1 MIQKINKLNLFIAF
15 LAVFA
20 LIQFKVIDKS
30 PIEINPESDFLIIEQ
45 APKEVVELIQTSCY
59 DCHSNL
65 TTYPWYSNI
74 APVSWWLK
82 GHIDKGRGKLNFSE
96 WDSYSIEESD
106 TLKVKSADMIEKKW
120 MPILT
125 YKIIHKE
132 SRLSDEQRALLIG
145 WLKKKS
151 STHLEY
157 IFGNHETIL

>member
-1 MIQKINKLNLFIAF
+1 MIKKYNKRNLLIAF

-30 PIEINPESDFLIIEQ
+30 PIEINPESDFLMIEQ

-82 GHIDKGRGKLNFSE
+82 GHIDNGRDKLNFSE
-96 WDSYSIEESD
+96 WDSYSLEESD
-106 TLKVKSADMIEKKW
+106 TLKVKSANMIEKKW

-145 WLKKKS
+145 WLKK
-151 STHLEY
+151 
-157 IFGNHETIL
+157 

>member
-1 MIQKINKLNLFIAF
+1 MIQKFNKRNLLLAF

-30 PIEINPESDFLIIEQ
+30 PIEINPESDFLMIEQ

-82 GHIDKGRGKLNFSE
+82 GHIDNGRDKLNFSE
-96 WDSYSIEESD
+96 WDSYSLEESD
-106 TLKVKSADMIEKKW
+106 TLKVKSANMIEKKW

-145 WLKKKS
+145 WLKK
-151 STHLEY
+151 
-157 IFGNHETIL
+157 

>member
-1 MIQKINKLNLFIAF
+1 MILKINKRNLLIAF
-15 LAVFA
+15 LTVFA

-30 PIEINPESDFLIIEQ
+30 PIVINPESDFLIIEQ

-82 GHIDKGRGKLNFSE
+82 GHIDNGRGKLNFSE

-145 WLKKKS
+145 WLKK
-151 STHLEY
+151 
-157 IFGNHETIL
+157 

>member
-1 MIQKINKLNLFIAF
+1 MIQKINKRNLFIAF

-30 PIEINPESDFLIIEQ
+30 PIVINPESDFLIIEQ

-145 WLKKKS
+145 WLKK
-151 STHLEY
+151 
-157 IFGNHETIL
+157 

>member
-1 MIQKINKLNLFIAF
+1 MIQKFNKRNLLIAF

-30 PIEINPESDFLIIEQ
+30 PIEINPESDFLMIEQ
-45 APKEVVELIQTSCY
+45 APKEVAELIQTSCY

-82 GHIDKGRGKLNFSE
+82 GHIDNGRDKLNFSE
-96 WDSYSIEESD
+96 WDSYSLEEGD
-106 TLKVKSADMIEKKW
+106 TLKVKSANMIEKKW

-145 WLKKKS
+145 WLKK
-151 STHLEY
+151 
-157 IFGNHETIL
+157 

>member
-1 MIQKINKLNLFIAF
+1 LQKFTKRNLRIAF
-15 LAVFA
+15 LVVFA
-20 LIQFKVIDKS
+20 LIQFVVIDKS
-30 PIEINPESDFLIIEQ
+30 PIEINPEADFLMIEQ
-45 APKEVVELIQTSCY
+45 APKEVAELMQASCY

-82 GHIDKGRGKLNFSE
+82 GHIDNGRGKLNFSE
-96 WDSYSIEESD
+96 WDNYTPEQGD

-132 SRLSDEQRALLIG
+132 SRLSDEQRALLID
-145 WLKKKS
+145 WLKK
-151 STHLEY
+151 
-157 IFGNHETIL
+157 

>member
-1 MIQKINKLNLFIAF
+1 MIQKFNKRNLLISF
-15 LAVFA
+15 LAAFA
-20 LIQFKVIDKS
+20 LIQFKGIDKS
-30 PIEINPESDFLIIEQ
+30 PIEINPESDFLMIEQ
-45 APKEVVELIQTSCY
+45 APKEVVELIKTSCY

-82 GHIDKGRGKLNFSE
+82 GHIDNGRGKLNFSE
-96 WDSYSIEESD
+96 WDSYSFEESD
-106 TLKVKSADMIEKKW
+106 TLKVKSANLIEKKW

-145 WLKKKS
+145 WLKR
-151 STHLEY
+151 
-157 IFGNHETIL
+157 

>member
-1 MIQKINKLNLFIAF
+1 MIQKFNKLNLLIAF

-30 PIEINPESDFLIIEQ
+30 PIEINPESDFLMIEQ

-82 GHIDKGRGKLNFSE
+82 GHIDHGREKLNFSE
-96 WDSYSIEESD
+96 WDSYTPDQGD
-106 TLKVKSADMIEKKW
+106 T
-120 MPILT
+120 
-125 YKIIHKE
+125 
-132 SRLSDEQRALLIG
+132 
-145 WLKKKS
+145 
-151 STHLEY
+151 
-157 IFGNHETIL
+157 FNF

>member
-1 MIQKINKLNLFIAF
+1 MIQKFNKLNLLIAF

-30 PIEINPESDFLIIEQ
+30 PIEINPESDFLMIEQ

-145 WLKKKS
+145 WLKK
-151 STHLEY
+151 
-157 IFGNHETIL
+157 

>member
-1 MIQKINKLNLFIAF
+1 MIQKFNKRNLLIAF

-30 PIEINPESDFLIIEQ
+30 PIEINPESDFLMIEQ

-82 GHIDKGRGKLNFSE
+82 GHIDNGRGKLNFSE
-96 WDSYSIEESD
+96 WDSYSLEESD
-106 TLKVKSADMIEKKW
+106 TLKVKSANMIEKKW

-145 WLKKKS
+145 WLKK
-151 STHLEY
+151 
-157 IFGNHETIL
+157 

>member
-1 MIQKINKLNLFIAF
+1 MIQKFNKRNLLI
-15 LAVFA
+15 VFFTICA
-20 LIQFKVIDKS
+20 LIQLKYIDKS
-30 PIEINPESDFLIIEQ
+30 SIDIIPESDFLTIEQ
-45 APKEVVELIQTSCY
+45 APKEVVELLKTSCY
-59 DCHSNL
+59 DCHSNQ
-65 TTYPWYSNI
+65 THYPWYSNI

-82 GHIDKGRGKLNFSE
+82 GHIDNGRGKLNFSE

-145 WLKKKS
+145 WLKK
-151 STHLEY
+151 
-157 IFGNHETIL
+157 

>member
-1 MIQKINKLNLFIAF
+1 MIQKFNKRNLLIAF

-30 PIEINPESDFLIIEQ
+30 PIEINPESDFLMIEQ

-82 GHIDKGRGKLNFSE
+82 GHIDNGRGKLNFSE
-96 WDSYSIEESD
+96 WDSYSLEERD
-106 TLKVKSADMIEKKW
+106 TLSIKSANMIEKKW

-132 SRLSDEQRALLIG
+132 SRLSVEQRALLIG
-145 WLKKKS
+145 WLKK
-151 STHLEY
+151 
-157 IFGNHETIL
+157 

>member
-1 MIQKINKLNLFIAF
+1 MIQKFNKRNLLIAF
-15 LAVFA
+15 LTVFA

-30 PIEINPESDFLIIEQ
+30 PIVINPESDFLIIEQ

-82 GHIDKGRGKLNFSE
+82 GHIDNGRGKLNFSE

-145 WLKKKS
+145 WLKK
-151 STHLEY
+151 
-157 IFGNHETIL
+157 

>member
-1 MIQKINKLNLFIAF
+1 MIQKFNKRNLLIAF
-15 LAVFA
+15 LTVFA

-30 PIEINPESDFLIIEQ
+30 PIEINPESDFLMIEQ
-45 APKEVVELIQTSCY
+45 APKEVAELIQTSCY

-82 GHIDKGRGKLNFSE
+82 GHIDNGRDKLNFSE
-96 WDSYSIEESD
+96 WDSYSLEESD
-106 TLKVKSADMIEKKW
+106 TLKVKSANMIEKKW

-145 WLKKKS
+145 WLKK
-151 STHLEY
+151 
-157 IFGNHETIL
+157 

>member
-1 MIQKINKLNLFIAF
+1 MIQKFTKRNLRIAF
-15 LAVFA
+15 LVVFA
-20 LIQFKVIDKS
+20 LIQFVVIDKS
-30 PIEINPESDFLIIEQ
+30 PIEINPEADFLMIEQ
-45 APKEVVELIQTSCY
+45 APKEVAELMQASCY

-82 GHIDKGRGKLNFSE
+82 GHIDNGRGKLNFSE
-96 WDSYSIEESD
+96 WDNYTREQGD

-132 SRLSDEQRALLIG
+132 SRLSDEQRALLID
-145 WLKKKS
+145 WLKK
-151 STHLEY
+151 
-157 IFGNHETIL
+157 

>member
-1 MIQKINKLNLFIAF
+1 MLQKFTKRNLRIAF

-20 LIQFKVIDKS
+20 LIQFVVIDKS
-30 PIEINPESDFLIIEQ
+30 PIEINPEADFLMIEQ
-45 APKEVVELIQTSCY
+45 APKEVAELMQASCY

-82 GHIDKGRGKLNFSE
+82 GHIDNGRGKLNFSE
-96 WDSYSIEESD
+96 WDRYSPEESD
-106 TLKVKSADMIEKKW
+106 TLKVKSANLIEKKW

-125 YKIIHKE
+125 YKIIHTE

-145 WLKKKS
+145 WLKK
-151 STHLEY
+151 
-157 IFGNHETIL
+157 

>member
-1 MIQKINKLNLFIAF
+1 MIQNFTKRNLRIAF
-15 LAVFA
+15 LVVFA
-20 LIQFKVIDKS
+20 LIQFVVIDKS
-30 PIEINPESDFLIIEQ
+30 PIEINPEADFLMIEQ
-45 APKEVVELIQTSCY
+45 APKEVAELMQASCY

-82 GHIDKGRGKLNFSE
+82 GHIDNGRGKLNFSE
-96 WDSYSIEESD
+96 WDNYTREQGD

-132 SRLSDEQRALLIG
+132 SRLSDEQRALLID
-145 WLKKKS
+145 WLKK
-151 STHLEY
+151 
-157 IFGNHETIL
+157 

>member
-1 MIQKINKLNLFIAF
+1 MIQKFTKRNLRITF
-15 LAVFA
+15 LVVFA
-20 LIQFKVIDKS
+20 LIQFVVIDKS
-30 PIEINPESDFLIIEQ
+30 PIEINPEADFLMIEQ
-45 APKEVVELIQTSCY
+45 APKEVAELMQASCY

-82 GHIDKGRGKLNFSE
+82 GHIDNGRGKLNFSE
-96 WDSYSIEESD
+96 WDNYTPEQGD

-132 SRLSDEQRALLIG
+132 SRLSDEQRALLID
-145 WLKKKS
+145 WLKK
-151 STHLEY
+151 
-157 IFGNHETIL
+157 

>member
-1 MIQKINKLNLFIAF
+1 MIQKINKRNLFIAF

-145 WLKKKS
+145 WLKK
-151 STHLEY
+151 
-157 IFGNHETIL
+157 

>member
-1 MIQKINKLNLFIAF
+1 MIQKFNKRNLLIAF

-20 LIQFKVIDKS
+20 LIQFKLIDKS
-30 PIEINPESDFLIIEQ
+30 PIEINPESDFLMIEQ

-82 GHIDKGRGKLNFSE
+82 SHIDNGRGKLNFSE
-96 WDSYSIEESD
+96 WDSYSVEERD
-106 TLKVKSADMIEKKW
+106 TLKVKSASLIEKKW
-120 MPILT
+120 MPIVT

-132 SRLSDEQRALLIG
+132 SRLSEEQRALLID
-145 WLKKKS
+145 WLKK
-151 STHLEY
+151 
-157 IFGNHETIL
+157 

>member
-1 MIQKINKLNLFIAF
+1 MLQKFTKRNLRIAF
-15 LAVFA
+15 LVVFA
-20 LIQFKVIDKS
+20 LIQFVVIDKS
-30 PIEINPESDFLIIEQ
+30 PIEINPEADFLMIEQ
-45 APKEVVELIQTSCY
+45 APKEVAELMQASCY

-82 GHIDKGRGKLNFSE
+82 GHIDNGRGKLNFSE
-96 WDSYSIEESD
+96 WDNYTPEQGD

-132 SRLSDEQRALLIG
+132 SRLSDEQRALLID
-145 WLKKKS
+145 WLKK
-151 STHLEY
+151 
-157 IFGNHETIL
+157 

>member
-1 MIQKINKLNLFIAF
+1 MIQKFNKRNLLIAF

-30 PIEINPESDFLIIEQ
+30 PIEINPESDFLMIEQ
-45 APKEVVELIQTSCY
+45 APKEVAELIQTSCY

-82 GHIDKGRGKLNFSE
+82 GHIDNGRGKLNFSE
-96 WDSYSIEESD
+96 WDSYSLEESD
-106 TLKVKSADMIEKKW
+106 TLKVKSANMIEKKW

-145 WLKKKS
+145 WLKK
-151 STHLEY
+151 
-157 IFGNHETIL
+157 

>member
-145 WLKKKS
+145 WLKK
-151 STHLEY
+151 
-157 IFGNHETIL
+157 

>member
-1 MIQKINKLNLFIAF
+1 MIQKFNKRNLLIAF

-30 PIEINPESDFLIIEQ
+30 PIEINPESDFLMIEQ

-82 GHIDKGRGKLNFSE
+82 GHIDNGRGKLNFSE
-96 WDSYSIEESD
+96 WNSYSLEERD
-106 TLKVKSADMIEKKW
+106 TLKVKSANMIEKKW

-145 WLKKKS
+145 WLKK
-151 STHLEY
+151 
-157 IFGNHETIL
+157 

>member
-1 MIQKINKLNLFIAF
+1 MIQKFNKRNLLIAF

-30 PIEINPESDFLIIEQ
+30 PIEINPESDFLMIEQ

-82 GHIDKGRGKLNFSE
+82 GHIDNGRGKLNFSE
-96 WDSYSIEESD
+96 WDSYSLEESD
-106 TLKVKSADMIEKKW
+106 TLKVKSANMIEKNW

-145 WLKKKS
+145 WLKK
-151 STHLEY
+151 
-157 IFGNHETIL
+157 

>member
-1 MIQKINKLNLFIAF
+1 MIQKINKRNLFIAF

-82 GHIDKGRGKLNFSE
+82 GHIDKGRGKLKFSE

-145 WLKKKS
+145 WLKK
-151 STHLEY
+151 
-157 IFGNHETIL
+157 